1 MADVSG
7 LVKNDAL
14 YRCRSNVSSLS
25 NLPRYSLAL
34 LGLGQRRLRRLA
46 SGQKRVTY
54 LSKSAVGDGYYSPHQ
69 LLLCSQYSF
78 VEVSHNFKL
87 THMIR

>member
-46 SGQKRVTY
+46 SGQKQVRYKSQLYEGYVDLCFYAYVCLFIWSFGHLVIRSTY
-54 LSKSAVGDGYYSPHQ
+54 L
-69 LLLCSQYSF
+69 
-78 VEVSHNFKL
+78 
-87 THMIR
+87 